1 MNEIAIQNKTVR
13 EIAGQHAD
21 SYKIFHKYGI
31 DFCCDGKRL
40 LSDVCEEKGI
50 KISEIA
56 NDFVALEKTPS
67 DQKDWNTE
75 TLENL
80 INHIV
85 DTHHQYLRD
94 DLPRLFHL
102 TQKVASRHGERDT
115 YLYNVLEILVST
127 ANELLAHIE
136 KEERVLFPM
145 IVEMEKTGDISPQ
158 ILMPILAMEAEHEE
172 AAAALEKLDRLTE
185 SYAIKPNMCASYQAL
200 YVGLKQLEEDLK
212 LHIHKENNILF
223 PRVQRELDIKTK
235 VQA

>member
-1 MNEIAIQNKTVR
+1 MNATAIQNKTVR

-31 DFCCDGKRL
+31 DFCCGGKRL
-40 LSDVCEEKGI
+40 LSDVCAEKGI
-50 KISEIA
+50 ELSVIA
-56 NDFVALEKTPS
+56 NDFTALEETPS
-67 DQKDWNTE
+67 GQKDWNTE

-115 YLYNVLEILVST
+115 HLYKVLEIFVSM

-172 AAAALEKLDRLTE
+172 VGKALEELDRLTE

-223 PRVQRELDIKTK
+223 PRVQK
-235 VQA
+235 

>member
-31 DFCCDGKRL
+31 DFCCGGKRL
-40 LSDVCEEKGI
+40 LSEVCEEKGI
-50 KISEIA
+50 ELSAIA
-56 NDFVALEKTPS
+56 NDFTALEETPS
-67 DQKDWNTE
+67 SQKDWNTE

-94 DLPRLFHL
+94 DVPRLLHL
-102 TQKVASRHGERDT
+102 TQKVASRHGERDAH
-115 YLYNVLEILVST
+115 LYKVLEIFVSM

-136 KEERVLFPM
+136 KEEQILFPM
-145 IVEMEKTGDISPQ
+145 IIEMEKTGDISPQ

-172 AAAALEKLDRLTE
+172 VGKALEELDRLTGN
-185 SYAIKPNMCASYQAL
+185 YAIKPNMCASYQAL
-200 YVGLKQLEEDLK
+200 YVGLEQLEEDLK

-223 PRVQRELDIKTK
+223 PRVQ
-235 VQA
+235 Q

>member
-13 EIAGQHAD
+13 EIAGQHTD

-31 DFCCDGKRL
+31 DFCCGGKRL

-50 KISEIA
+50 EISEIA

-67 DQKDWNTE
+67 DQKDWKTE

-115 YLYNVLEILVST
+115 HLYKVLEVYVSM

-145 IVEMEKTGDISPQ
+145 IIEMEKAGDISSQ
-158 ILMPILAMEAEHEE
+158 IMMPILAMEAEHEE
-172 AAAALEKLDRLTE
+172 AGAALEELNRLTE

-200 YVGLKQLEEDLK
+200 YVGLKQLEKDLK

-223 PRVQRELDIKTK
+223 PRVQK
-235 VQA
+235 

>member
-1 MNEIAIQNKTVR
+1 MNATAIQNKTVR

-31 DFCCDGKRL
+31 DFCCGGKRL

-50 KISEIA
+50 ELSAIA
-56 NDFVALEKTPS
+56 NDFKALEETPS

-75 TLENL
+75 TLENI

-102 TQKVASRHGERDT
+102 TQKVASRHGEKDT
-115 YLYNVLEILVST
+115 HLYKVLEIFVSMS
-127 ANELLAHIE
+127 NELLAHIE
-136 KEERVLFPM
+136 KEEKVLFPM
-145 IVEMEKTGDISPQ
+145 IIEMEKTGDISPQ
-158 ILMPILAMEAEHEE
+158 IMMPILAMEAEHEE
-172 AAAALEKLDRLTE
+172 VGKALEELDVLTKH
-185 SYAIKPNMCASYQAL
+185 YTLKPNRCASYQAL

-212 LHIHKENNILF
+212 LHIHKENNFLF
-223 PRVQRELDIKTK
+223 PRVQ
-235 VQA
+235 Q

>member
-1 MNEIAIQNKTVR
+1 MNATAIQNKTVR

-31 DFCCDGKRL
+31 DFCCGGKRL

-50 KISEIA
+50 ELSAIA
-56 NDFVALEKTPS
+56 NDFKALEETPS

-102 TQKVASRHGERDT
+102 TQKVASRHGERDAH
-115 YLYNVLEILVST
+115 LYKVLEIFVSM

-172 AAAALEKLDRLTE
+172 VGKALEELDHLTE

-212 LHIHKENNILF
+212 LHIHKENNFLF
-223 PRVQRELDIKTK
+223 PRVQP
-235 VQA
+235 

>member
-1 MNEIAIQNKTVR
+1 MNAATIQNKTVR

-31 DFCCDGKRL
+31 DFCCGGKRL
-40 LSDVCEEKGI
+40 LSEVCEEKGI
-50 KISEIA
+50 ELSAIA

-115 YLYNVLEILVST
+115 HLYKVLEVYVSM

-136 KEERVLFPM
+136 KEEKVLFPM
-145 IVEMEKTGDISPQ
+145 IIEMEKTGDISPQ
-158 ILMPILAMEAEHEE
+158 IMMPILAMEAEHEE
-172 AAAALEKLDRLTE
+172 AGAALEELDRLTE

-223 PRVQRELDIKTK
+223 PQVQ
-235 VQA
+235 Q

>member
-1 MNEIAIQNKTVR
+1 MNATAIRNKTVR

-31 DFCCDGKRL
+31 DFCCGGKRL

-50 KISEIA
+50 EISVIA
-56 NDFVALEKTPS
+56 NDFMTLEKIPS

-115 YLYNVLEILVST
+115 HLYKVLEVYVSM

-136 KEERVLFPM
+136 KEEKVLFPM
-145 IVEMEKTGDISPQ
+145 IIEMEKIGDISPQ
-158 ILMPILAMEAEHEE
+158 IMMPILTMEAEHEE
-172 AAAALEKLDRLTE
+172 AGAALEELDRLTE
-185 SYAIKPNMCASYQAL
+185 SYVIKPNMCASYQAL
-200 YVGLKQLEEDLK
+200 YVGLKQLAEDLK

-223 PRVQRELDIKTK
+223 PRVQ
-235 VQA
+235 Q

>member
-1 MNEIAIQNKTVR
+1 MNATAIQNKTVR
-13 EIAGQHAD
+13 EIAGQHTD

-31 DFCCDGKRL
+31 DFCCGGKRL

-50 KISEIA
+50 EISVIA
-56 NDFVALEKTPS
+56 NDFLALEKIPS

-115 YLYNVLEILVST
+115 HLYKILEIFVSM

-172 AAAALEKLDRLTE
+172 AGAALEKLDRLTE
-185 SYAIKPNMCASYQAL
+185 SYAIKPNMCSSYQAL

-223 PRVQRELDIKTK
+223 PRVQ
-235 VQA
+235 Q

>member
-1 MNEIAIQNKTVR
+1 MNASAIQNKTVR

-31 DFCCDGKRL
+31 DFCCGGKRL

-50 KISEIA
+50 ELSAIA
-56 NDFVALEKTPS
+56 NDFTALEETSS

-115 YLYNVLEILVST
+115 HLYKVLETFASM

-136 KEERVLFPM
+136 KEEKILFPM
-145 IVEMEKTGDISPQ
+145 IIEMEKTSDISPQ
-158 ILMPILAMEAEHEE
+158 IMMPILAMEAEHEE
-172 AAAALEKLDRLTE
+172 AGAALEELDRLTE
-185 SYAIKPNMCASYQAL
+185 SYTIKPNMCASYQAL

-223 PRVQRELDIKTK
+223 PRVQ
-235 VQA
+235 Q

>member
-1 MNEIAIQNKTVR
+1 MNATAIQNKTVR

-31 DFCCDGKRL
+31 DFCCGGKRL

-50 KISEIA
+50 EISVIA
-56 NDFVALEKTPS
+56 NDFMTLEKIPS

-115 YLYNVLEILVST
+115 HLYKVLEVYVSM

-136 KEERVLFPM
+136 KEEKVLFPM
-145 IVEMEKTGDISPQ
+145 IIEMEKIGDISPQ
-158 ILMPILAMEAEHEE
+158 IMMPILTMEAEHEE
-172 AAAALEKLDRLTE
+172 AGAALEELDRLTE
-185 SYAIKPNMCASYQAL
+185 SYTIKPNMCASYQAL

-223 PRVQRELDIKTK
+223 PRVQK
-235 VQA
+235 

>member
-31 DFCCDGKRL
+31 DFCCGGKRL

-50 KISEIA
+50 EISEIA

-115 YLYNVLEILVST
+115 YLYKVLEIFVSM

-223 PRVQRELDIKTK
+223 PRVHQ
-235 VQA
+235 

>member
-1 MNEIAIQNKTVR
+1 MNATAIQNKTVR

-31 DFCCDGKRL
+31 DFCCGGKRL
-40 LSDVCEEKGI
+40 LSEVCEEKGI
-50 KISEIA
+50 ELSAIA
-56 NDFVALEKTPS
+56 NDFTALEETSS

-115 YLYNVLEILVST
+115 HLYKVLEVYVSM

-136 KEERVLFPM
+136 KEEQVLFPM
-145 IVEMEKTGDISPQ
+145 IIEMEKTGDISPQ
-158 ILMPILAMEAEHEE
+158 IMMPILAMEAEHEE
-172 AAAALEKLDRLTE
+172 AGAALEELDRLTE
-185 SYAIKPNMCASYQAL
+185 SYTIKPNMCASYQAL
-200 YVGLKQLEEDLK
+200 YVGLKQLDKDLK

-223 PRVQRELDIKTK
+223 PRVQ
-235 VQA
+235 Q

>member
-1 MNEIAIQNKTVR
+1 MNATAIQNKTVR

-31 DFCCDGKRL
+31 DFCCGGKRL
-40 LSDVCEEKGI
+40 LSEVCAEKGI
-50 KISEIA
+50 ELSAIA
-56 NDFVALEKTPS
+56 NDFTALEETPS
-67 DQKDWNTE
+67 GQKDWNTE

-115 YLYNVLEILVST
+115 HLYKVLEIFVSM

-145 IVEMEKTGDISPQ
+145 IIEMEKTGDISPQ
-158 ILMPILAMEAEHEE
+158 IMMPILAMEAEHEE
-172 AAAALEKLDRLTE
+172 VGKALEELDRLTE
-185 SYAIKPNMCASYQAL
+185 HYTLKPNMCASYQAL

-223 PRVQRELDIKTK
+223 PRVQ
-235 VQA
+235 Q

>member
-1 MNEIAIQNKTVR
+1 MNATAIRNKTVR

-31 DFCCDGKRL
+31 DFCCGGKRL

-50 KISEIA
+50 EISVIA
-56 NDFVALEKTPS
+56 NDFMTLEKIPS

-115 YLYNVLEILVST
+115 HLYKVLEIFVSM

-136 KEERVLFPM
+136 KEEKVLFPM
-145 IVEMEKTGDISPQ
+145 IIEMEKTGDISPQ
-158 ILMPILAMEAEHEE
+158 IMMPILAMEAEHEE
-172 AAAALEKLDRLTE
+172 VGKALEELDVLTE
-185 SYAIKPNMCASYQAL
+185 HYTLKPNMCASYQAL

-223 PRVQRELDIKTK
+223 PRVQ
-235 VQA
+235 Q

>member
-1 MNEIAIQNKTVR
+1 MNAAAIQNKTVR

-31 DFCCDGKRL
+31 DFCCGGKRL
-40 LSDVCEEKGI
+40 LSEVCEEKGI
-50 KISEIA
+50 ELSAIA
-56 NDFVALEKTPS
+56 NDFTVLEETPS
-67 DQKDWNTE
+67 NQKDWNTE

-115 YLYNVLEILVST
+115 HLYKVLEVYVSM

-136 KEERVLFPM
+136 KEEQVLFPM
-145 IVEMEKTGDISPQ
+145 IIEMEKTGDIPPQ

-172 AAAALEKLDRLTE
+172 AGAALEELDRLTE

-223 PRVQRELDIKTK
+223 PRVQ
-235 VQA
+235 Q

>member
-31 DFCCDGKRL
+31 DFCCGGKRL

-50 KISEIA
+50 EISAIA

-102 TQKVASRHGERDT
+102 TQKVASRHGERDAH
-115 YLYNVLEILVST
+115 LYKVLEIFVSM

-145 IVEMEKTGDISPQ
+145 IVEMEKTGDISTQ

-172 AAAALEKLDRLTE
+172 VGKALEELDRLTE

-223 PRVQRELDIKTK
+223 PRVQ
-235 VQA
+235 Q

>member
-1 MNEIAIQNKTVR
+1 MNATAIQNKTVR

-31 DFCCDGKRL
+31 DFCCGGKRL

-50 KISEIA
+50 EISVIA
-56 NDFVALEKTPS
+56 NDFTALEETPS
-67 DQKDWNTE
+67 GQKDWNTE

-115 YLYNVLEILVST
+115 HLYKVLEVYVSM

-136 KEERVLFPM
+136 KEEKVLFPM
-145 IVEMEKTGDISPQ
+145 IIEMEKTGDISPQ
-158 ILMPILAMEAEHEE
+158 IMMPILAMEAEHEDVGK
-172 AAAALEKLDRLTE
+172 ALEELGALTE
-185 SYAIKPNMCASYQAL
+185 SYVIKPNMCASYQAL

-223 PRVQRELDIKTK
+223 PRVQ
-235 VQA
+235 Q

>member
-1 MNEIAIQNKTVR
+1 MNAATIQNKTVR

-31 DFCCDGKRL
+31 DFCCGGKRL

-50 KISEIA
+50 EISDIA
-56 NDFVALEKTPS
+56 NAFVALEETPS
-67 DQKDWNTE
+67 DQKNWNTE

-115 YLYNVLEILVST
+115 HLYKVLEVYVSM

-145 IVEMEKTGDISPQ
+145 IIEMEKAGDISSQ
-158 ILMPILAMEAEHEE
+158 IMMPILAMEAEHEE
-172 AAAALEKLDRLTE
+172 AGAALEELNRLTE

-200 YVGLKQLEEDLK
+200 YVGLKQLEKDLK

-223 PRVQRELDIKTK
+223 PRVQK
-235 VQA
+235 

>member
-1 MNEIAIQNKTVR
+1 MNATAIQNKTVR

-31 DFCCDGKRL
+31 DFCCGGKRL

-50 KISEIA
+50 EISVIA
-56 NDFVALEKTPS
+56 NDFTALEETPS
-67 DQKDWNTE
+67 GQKDWNTE

-102 TQKVASRHGERDT
+102 TQKVASRHGKRDT
-115 YLYNVLEILVST
+115 HLYKVLEIFVSM

-145 IVEMEKTGDISPQ
+145 IIEMEKTGDISPQ
-158 ILMPILAMEAEHEE
+158 ILMPILAMEAEHEDVGK
-172 AAAALEKLDRLTE
+172 ALEELGALTE
-185 SYAIKPNMCASYQAL
+185 SYVIKPNMCASYQAL

-223 PRVQRELDIKTK
+223 PRVQ
-235 VQA
+235 Q

>member
-1 MNEIAIQNKTVR
+1 MNATAIQNKTVR

-31 DFCCDGKRL
+31 DFCCGGKRL

-50 KISEIA
+50 EISVIA
-56 NDFVALEKTPS
+56 NDFMALEQNQS

-80 INHIV
+80 INHVV

-102 TQKVASRHGERDT
+102 TQKVASRHGERDAH
-115 YLYNVLEILVST
+115 LYKVLEVYVSM

-136 KEERVLFPM
+136 KEEQVLFPM
-145 IVEMEKTGDISPQ
+145 IIEMEKTGDISPQ
-158 ILMPILAMEAEHEE
+158 IIMPILAMEAEHEQ
-172 AAAALEKLDRLTE
+172 AGAALEELDRLTE
-185 SYAIKPNMCASYQAL
+185 NYAIKPNMCASYQAL

-223 PRVQRELDIKTK
+223 PRVQ
-235 VQA
+235 Q

>member
-1 MNEIAIQNKTVR
+1 MNATAIQNKTVR

-31 DFCCDGKRL
+31 DFCCGGKRL

-50 KISEIA
+50 EISVIA
-56 NDFVALEKTPS
+56 NDFMALEKIPS
-67 DQKDWNTE
+67 GQKDWNTE

-115 YLYNVLEILVST
+115 HLYKVLEVYVSM

-136 KEERVLFPM
+136 KEEKVLFPM
-145 IVEMEKTGDISPQ
+145 IIEMEKTGDISPQ
-158 ILMPILAMEAEHEE
+158 IMMPILAMEAEHEE
-172 AAAALEKLDRLTE
+172 AGAALEELDRLTE

-223 PRVQRELDIKTK
+223 PRVQ
-235 VQA
+235 Q

>member
-1 MNEIAIQNKTVR
+1 MNATAIQNKTVR

-31 DFCCDGKRL
+31 DFCCGGKRL
-40 LSDVCEEKGI
+40 LSEVCAEKGI
-50 KISEIA
+50 ELSVIA
-56 NDFVALEKTPS
+56 NDFTALEETPS
-67 DQKDWNTE
+67 GQKDWNTE

-115 YLYNVLEILVST
+115 HLYKVLEIFVSM

-145 IVEMEKTGDISPQ
+145 IIEMEKTGDISPQ
-158 ILMPILAMEAEHEE
+158 IMMPILAMEAEHEE
-172 AAAALEKLDRLTE
+172 VGKALEELDRLTE
-185 SYAIKPNMCASYQAL
+185 HYTLKPNMCASYQAL
-200 YVGLKQLEEDLK
+200 YVGLKQLDKDLK

-223 PRVQRELDIKTK
+223 PRVQ
-235 VQA
+235 Q

>member
-1 MNEIAIQNKTVR
+1 MNATAIQNKTVR

-31 DFCCDGKRL
+31 DFCCGGKRL

-50 KISEIA
+50 ELSAIA
-56 NDFVALEKTPS
+56 NDFKALEETPS

-75 TLENL
+75 TLENI

-102 TQKVASRHGERDT
+102 TQKVASRHGEKDT
-115 YLYNVLEILVST
+115 HLYKVLEIFVSMS
-127 ANELLAHIE
+127 NELLAHIE
-136 KEERVLFPM
+136 KEEKVLFPM
-145 IVEMEKTGDISPQ
+145 IIEMEKTGDISPQ
-158 ILMPILAMEAEHEE
+158 IMMPILAMEAEHEE
-172 AAAALEKLDRLTE
+172 VGKALEELDVLTE
-185 SYAIKPNMCASYQAL
+185 HYTLKPNMCASYQAL

-212 LHIHKENNILF
+212 LHIHKENNFLF
-223 PRVQRELDIKTK
+223 PRVQ
-235 VQA
+235 Q

>member
-1 MNEIAIQNKTVR
+1 MNAATIQNKTVR

-31 DFCCDGKRL
+31 DFCCGGKRL

-50 KISEIA
+50 EISDIA
-56 NDFVALEKTPS
+56 NDFVALEETPS
-67 DQKDWNTE
+67 DQKNWNTE

-115 YLYNVLEILVST
+115 HLYKVLEVYVSM

-145 IVEMEKTGDISPQ
+145 IIEMEKAGDISSQ
-158 ILMPILAMEAEHEE
+158 IMMPILAMEAEHEE
-172 AAAALEKLDRLTE
+172 AGAALEELNRLTE

-200 YVGLKQLEEDLK
+200 YVGLKQLEKDLK

-223 PRVQRELDIKTK
+223 PRVQK
-235 VQA
+235 

>member
-13 EIAGQHAD
+13 EIAGQHTD

-31 DFCCDGKRL
+31 DFCCGGKRL

-50 KISEIA
+50 EISEIA

-75 TLENL
+75 TLENF

-102 TQKVASRHGERDT
+102 TQKVASRHGERDAH
-115 YLYNVLEILVST
+115 LYKVLEIFVSM

-145 IVEMEKTGDISPQ
+145 IVEMEKTGDISTQ

-172 AAAALEKLDRLTE
+172 VGKALEELDRLTE

-223 PRVQRELDIKTK
+223 PRVQ
-235 VQA
+235 Q

>member
-1 MNEIAIQNKTVR
+1 MNATAIQNKTVR

-31 DFCCDGKRL
+31 DFCCGGKRL
-40 LSDVCEEKGI
+40 LSEVCEEKGI
-50 KISEIA
+50 ELSAIA
-56 NDFVALEKTPS
+56 NDFTALEETPS

-102 TQKVASRHGERDT
+102 TQKVASRHGERDAH
-115 YLYNVLEILVST
+115 LYKVLEIFVSM

-145 IVEMEKTGDISPQ
+145 IVEMEKTGDISTQ
-158 ILMPILAMEAEHEE
+158 ILMPILDMEVEHEE
-172 AAAALEKLDRLTE
+172 VGKVLEELDRLTE
-185 SYAIKPNMCASYQAL
+185 SYAIKHNMCASYQAL
-200 YVGLKQLEEDLK
+200 YVGLKQLDKDLK

-223 PRVQRELDIKTK
+223 PRVQ
-235 VQA
+235 Q

>member
-1 MNEIAIQNKTVR
+1 MNATAIQNKTVR

-31 DFCCDGKRL
+31 DFCCGGKRL
-40 LSDVCEEKGI
+40 LSEVCEEKGI
-50 KISEIA
+50 ELSEIA

-67 DQKDWNTE
+67 DQKDWNIE

-102 TQKVASRHGERDT
+102 TQKVTSRHGERDT
-115 YLYNVLEILVST
+115 HLYKVLEIFVSM

-145 IVEMEKTGDISPQ
+145 IIEMEKTGDISPQ
-158 ILMPILAMEAEHEE
+158 IMMPILAMEAEHEE
-172 AAAALEKLDRLTE
+172 VGKALEELDRLTE
-185 SYAIKPNMCASYQAL
+185 HYTLKPNMCASYQAL

-223 PRVQRELDIKTK
+223 PRVQ
-235 VQA
+235 Q

>member
-1 MNEIAIQNKTVR
+1 MNATAIQNKTVR

-31 DFCCDGKRL
+31 DFCCGGKRL
-40 LSDVCEEKGI
+40 LSEVCEEKGI
-50 KISEIA
+50 ELSAIA
-56 NDFVALEKTPS
+56 NDFTALEETPS
-67 DQKDWNTE
+67 GQKDWNTE

-102 TQKVASRHGERDT
+102 TQKVASRHGEKDT
-115 YLYNVLEILVST
+115 HLYKVLEIFVSM

-145 IVEMEKTGDISPQ
+145 IIEMEKTGDISPQ
-158 ILMPILAMEAEHEE
+158 ILMPILAMEAEHEDVGK
-172 AAAALEKLDRLTE
+172 ALEELGALTE
-185 SYAIKPNMCASYQAL
+185 SYVIKPNMCASYQAL

-223 PRVQRELDIKTK
+223 PRLQ
-235 VQA
+235 Q

>member
-1 MNEIAIQNKTVR
+1 MNATAIQNKTVR

-31 DFCCDGKRL
+31 DFCCGGKRL
-40 LSDVCEEKGI
+40 LSEVCEEKGI
-50 KISEIA
+50 ELSAIA
-56 NDFVALEKTPS
+56 NDFTALEETPS

-102 TQKVASRHGERDT
+102 TQKVASRHGERDAH
-115 YLYNVLEILVST
+115 LYKVLEIFVSM

-145 IVEMEKTGDISPQ
+145 IVEMEKTGDISTQ
-158 ILMPILAMEAEHEE
+158 ILMPILDMEAEHEE
-172 AAAALEKLDRLTE
+172 VGKVLEELDRLTE

-223 PRVQRELDIKTK
+223 PRVQ
-235 VQA
+235 Q

>member
-1 MNEIAIQNKTVR
+1 
-13 EIAGQHAD
+13 
-21 SYKIFHKYGI
+21 
-31 DFCCDGKRL
+31 
-40 LSDVCEEKGI
+40 
-50 KISEIA
+50 
-56 NDFVALEKTPS
+56 
-67 DQKDWNTE
+67 
-75 TLENL
+75 
-80 INHIV
+80 
-85 DTHHQYLRD
+85 
-94 DLPRLFHL
+94 
-102 TQKVASRHGERDT
+102 
-115 YLYNVLEILVST
+115 
-127 ANELLAHIE
+127 
-136 KEERVLFPM
+136 M

>member
-1 MNEIAIQNKTVR
+1 MNATAIRNKTVR

-31 DFCCDGKRL
+31 DFCCGGKRL

-50 KISEIA
+50 EISVIA
-56 NDFVALEKTPS
+56 NDFMTLEKIPS

-115 YLYNVLEILVST
+115 HLYKVLEVYVSM

-136 KEERVLFPM
+136 KEEKVLFPM
-145 IVEMEKTGDISPQ
+145 IIEMEKIGDISPQ
-158 ILMPILAMEAEHEE
+158 IMMPILTMEAEHEE
-172 AAAALEKLDRLTE
+172 AGAALEELDRLTE
-185 SYAIKPNMCASYQAL
+185 SYVIKPNMCASYQAL
-200 YVGLKQLEEDLK
+200 YVGLKQLAEDLK

-223 PRVQRELDIKTK
+223 PRVQK
-235 VQA
+235 

>member
-13 EIAGQHAD
+13 EIAGQHTD

-31 DFCCDGKRL
+31 DFCCGGKRL

-50 KISEIA
+50 EISEIA

-85 DTHHQYLRD
+85 DTHHQYLQD

-102 TQKVASRHGERDT
+102 IQKVASRHGERDAH
-115 YLYNVLEILVST
+115 LYKVLEIFVSM

-172 AAAALEKLDRLTE
+172 VGKALEELDRLTE

-223 PRVQRELDIKTK
+223 PRVQ
-235 VQA
+235 Q

>member
-1 MNEIAIQNKTVR
+1 MNAIAIQNKTVR

-31 DFCCDGKRL
+31 DFCCGGKRL

-50 KISEIA
+50 EISAIA

-67 DQKDWNTE
+67 DQKDWNTG

-115 YLYNVLEILVST
+115 HLYKVLEVYVSM

-145 IVEMEKTGDISPQ
+145 IIEMEKAGDISPQ
-158 ILMPILAMEAEHEE
+158 IMMPILAMEAEHEE
-172 AAAALEKLDRLTE
+172 AGAALEELNRLTE

-223 PRVQRELDIKTK
+223 PRVQK
-235 VQA
+235 

>member
-1 MNEIAIQNKTVR
+1 MNATAIQNKTVR

-31 DFCCDGKRL
+31 DFCCGGKRL

-50 KISEIA
+50 ELSAIA
-56 NDFVALEKTPS
+56 NDFVALEETQS

-94 DLPRLFHL
+94 DLPRLLHL
-102 TQKVASRHGERDT
+102 TQKVASRHGERDSH
-115 YLYNVLEILVST
+115 LYKVLEIFVSM

-145 IVEMEKTGDISPQ
+145 IVEMEKTGDFSPQ
-158 ILMPILAMEAEHEE
+158 ILMPILAMESEHEE
-172 AAAALEKLDRLTE
+172 VGKALEELDSLTE
-185 SYAIKPNMCASYQAL
+185 KYVIKPNMCTSYQAL

-212 LHIHKENNILF
+212 LHTHKENNILF
-223 PRVQRELDIKTK
+223 RRVQ
-235 VQA
+235 Q

>member
-1 MNEIAIQNKTVR
+1 MNATAIQNKTVR

-31 DFCCDGKRL
+31 DFCCGGKRL
-40 LSDVCEEKGI
+40 LSDVCAEKGI
-50 KISEIA
+50 ELSVIA
-56 NDFVALEKTPS
+56 NDFTALEETPS
-67 DQKDWNTE
+67 GQKDWNTE

-102 TQKVASRHGERDT
+102 TQKVASRHGEKDT
-115 YLYNVLEILVST
+115 HLYKVLEIFVSMS
-127 ANELLAHIE
+127 NELLAHIE
-136 KEERVLFPM
+136 KEEKVLFPM
-145 IVEMEKTGDISPQ
+145 IIEMEKTGDISPQ
-158 ILMPILAMEAEHEE
+158 IMMPILAMEAEHEE
-172 AAAALEKLDRLTE
+172 VGKALEELDRLTE

-223 PRVQRELDIKTK
+223 PRVQ
-235 VQA
+235 Q

>member
-1 MNEIAIQNKTVR
+1 MNATAIQNKTVR

-31 DFCCDGKRL
+31 DFCCGGKRL

-50 KISEIA
+50 EISAIA
-56 NDFVALEKTPS
+56 NDFLALEKTPS

-102 TQKVASRHGERDT
+102 TQKVASRHGERDAH
-115 YLYNVLEILVST
+115 LYKVLEIFVSM

-145 IVEMEKTGDISPQ
+145 IVEMEKTGDFSPQ

-172 AAAALEKLDRLTE
+172 VGAALEELDRLTE
-185 SYAIKPNMCASYQAL
+185 SYAIKPNMCTSYQAL

-223 PRVQRELDIKTK
+223 PRVQL
-235 VQA
+235 

>member
-1 MNEIAIQNKTVR
+1 MNATAIRNKTVR

-31 DFCCDGKRL
+31 DFCCGGKRL

-50 KISEIA
+50 EISVIA
-56 NDFVALEKTPS
+56 NDFMTLEKIPS

-115 YLYNVLEILVST
+115 HLYKVLEVYVSM

-136 KEERVLFPM
+136 KEEKVLFPM
-145 IVEMEKTGDISPQ
+145 IIEMEKIGDISPQ
-158 ILMPILAMEAEHEE
+158 IMMPILTMEAEHEE
-172 AAAALEKLDRLTE
+172 AGAALEELDRLTE
-185 SYAIKPNMCASYQAL
+185 SYTIKPNMCASYQAL

-223 PRVQRELDIKTK
+223 PRVQK
-235 VQA
+235 